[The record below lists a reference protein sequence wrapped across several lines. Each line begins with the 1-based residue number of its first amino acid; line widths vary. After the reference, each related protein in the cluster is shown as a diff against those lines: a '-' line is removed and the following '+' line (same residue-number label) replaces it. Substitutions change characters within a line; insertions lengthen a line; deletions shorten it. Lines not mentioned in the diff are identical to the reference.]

1 MNNRNQHVGP
11 AVQNEDMSPA
21 EQENETIESKKR
33 VFRRRLKNS
42 ELKNMTEA
50 EIEALHQEHNSL
62 FAQTKDLFKKIKAR
76 ISEPD
81 EVFERYTE
89 HTFYFAHL
97 RARTPALQ
105 DLNLLSTEAIDN
117 WSNILEHDR
126 KAREAKWE
134 LYRMCKE
141 NAEFETSCKKISAFI
156 RKNEVPSKRVAKC
169 SRAAE
174 RSIRDNKAFWD
185 ETINLLSVVQKEA
198 LDMYPVM

>member
-1 MNNRNQHVGP
+1 MT
-11 AVQNEDMSPA
+11 PA

-50 EIEALHQEHNSL
+50 EIEALYQEHNSL
-62 FAQTKDLFKKIKAR
+62 FAQIKDLFKKIKAR
-76 ISEPD
+76 TSEPD

-105 DLNLLSTEAIDN
+105 DLSFLSTEAIDN

-134 LYRMCKE
+134 LYQRCKE
-141 NAEFETSCKKISAFI
+141 DAEFETSCKKISAFI
-156 RKNEVPSKRVAKC
+156 RKNLVLSRRGTEC
-169 SRAAE
+169 SRALE
-174 RSIRDNKAFWD
+174 RSIRNNKAFWD
-185 ETINLLSVVQKEA
+185 ETIRLLSVVQKRA
-198 LDMYPVM
+198 LDMYPVV